1 MESDEQK
8 PAKFWDQHYG
18 ASAQVWSGQV
28 NAALAEIAAD
38 LRPGT
43 ALDLGSGE
51 GADVI
56 WLAQHGWQATG
67 VDVSSLAVQRARY
80 AASAQGLS
88 EQQAHFI
95 VADIAKWHSLQTF
108 DLVAAAFLQSPIHF
122 DRAAALKA
130 AQQLV
135 GPGGYLLV
143 ISHGSFPPW
152 DIADHEHD
160 EEQPGNFVT
169 TPAGELGLL
178 ELHADYW
185 NVERA
190 ELRPRE
196 VVSPDGEHTMLDDTV
211 VLIRRTD
218 NH

>member
-1 MESDEQK
+1 MATSLSGEPMMNYWQLPVDILSFTLRSFSNIRNRYSLRLARRSVLESDEQK

-88 EQQAHFI
+88 GQQAQFI
-95 VADIAKWHSLQTF
+95 VADIAKWQSLQTF
-108 DLVAAAFLQSPIHF
+108 DLVAPAILQ
-122 DRAAALKA
+122 A
-130 AQQLV
+130 
-135 GPGGYLLV
+135 
-143 ISHGSFPPW
+143 
-152 DIADHEHD
+152 
-160 EEQPGNFVT
+160 T
-169 TPAGELGLL
+169 
-178 ELHADYW
+178 
-185 NVERA
+185 
-190 ELRPRE
+190 
-196 VVSPDGEHTMLDDTV
+196 
-211 VLIRRTD
+211 
-218 NH
+218 